1 MDLELV
7 YENPTGRRRT
17 ASGRFAKGSTRA
29 RTTRRSPA
37 RSTAAPA
44 RRRRRAAVTVSR
56 RRTRRNPAAGIGNLV
71 NNAAGGAVGFAGATF
86 LAGLLKSRLPLPAS
100 IPPQVAQAVLA
111 AAVGWGI
118 DMGLRKFAPKMRT
131 AAQVGSA
138 LAVVA
143 PLARQFNV
151 PGFAGLGAGDD
162 LTEADLALLDLPL
175 NGLGAGP
182 GWGYPLLGSPDLTFV
197 ADPTTAADTWS
208 DQVQAYS
215 QAFDY

>member
-7 YENPTGRRRT
+7 YDNPTARRRT
-17 ASGRFAKGSTRA
+17 ANGRFAKGSTRA
-29 RTTRRSPA
+29 RTARRSPA

-44 RRRRRAAVTVSR
+44 RRRRAAVTVSR
-56 RRTRRNPAAGIGNLV
+56 RRRTRRNPAGGIGNLV

-86 LAGLLKSRLPLPAS
+86 LAGILKSKLPLPAA

-111 AAVGWGI
+111 AAVGFGI
-118 DMGLRKFAPKMRT
+118 DMGLKKFAPKMRT

-151 PGFAGLGAGDD
+151 PGFAGLGAGDE

-182 GWGYPLLGSPDLTFV
+182 GWGYPLLGAPDLTFV
-197 ADPTTAADTWS
+197 ANPTTAADTWG
-208 DQVQAYS
+208 DQVAAYS
-215 QAFDY
+215 QAFNY